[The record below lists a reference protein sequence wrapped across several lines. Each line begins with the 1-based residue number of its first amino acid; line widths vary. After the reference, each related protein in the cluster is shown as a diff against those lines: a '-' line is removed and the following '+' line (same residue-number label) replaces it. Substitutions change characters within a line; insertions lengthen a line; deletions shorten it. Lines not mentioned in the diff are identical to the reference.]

1 MRVKFA
7 VAAALMVGLP
17 GAAFG
22 LGLGDIQLKSALNA
36 PLDAEI
42 DLLGATPEELAGLK
56 AQLASRETFTRN
68 GLDYPAFLTGV
79 QVRLTRA
86 PDNRPV
92 IALRTTQP
100 MTEPFATLLVEVTYP
115 RGRQVREY
123 TVLLDPPVFAP
134 PGASAPAPVA
144 APVAGDGQRS
154 GEVARQPAS
163 AAPSPAPTPPASS
176 APAAPT
182 VSAAAG
188 SSYEVRRGDTL
199 SKIAA
204 GIVGPVQS
212 EQRRAMIAIY
222 RGNPNAFDGN
232 INVLRSGAVLRLP
245 DAGAIAGIDAAEATA
260 EVRRQSASWQANRP
274 AADAAAPDARLRL
287 VPPGEA
293 PAGNAGTASAAGAGG
308 AELQRRVNELES
320 QLAESRRLLEL
331 RNAELARL
339 QGPPAPAPAPAPV
352 PATPPPP
359 AAVTP
364 PPAPAPVEPPPPAA
378 VTPAPEAPPAAG
390 PPGPAAPAPAGEGV
404 VGLLKQFW
412 YVPALVLA
420 LLLALLGLRA
430 ARRRREAA
438 LDASLGLGSG
448 VEPGFRDTSSDTL
461 PLRNPNF
468 NAEAQA
474 RSFVVEE
481 SGAHERPNF
490 VGGTSRATPRVEI
503 DEPSPDVPL
512 AEQTAGL
519 EQGDPLAEADF
530 HMAYGL
536 YDQAADLVR
545 LAIQREPA
553 RRDLRL
559 KLLEVFFVWGN
570 REQFLQ
576 TARELASTREQSQP
590 GEWEKV
596 VIMGKQLAPDDVLF
610 AQAGSSG
617 AGAAGVDLNLE
628 GGQNRIDFDLLGEPS
643 VELSADGGIDL
654 DIGAALGDKD
664 PTGDALRLDP
674 GSGLDFPLDDP
685 SRGGDSLAHTAT
697 TRQMAQP
704 LRDTLESPTVH
715 MGGLDNEGP
724 TVEQPGLAGGETI
737 RQKLD
742 VAGGKYGI
750 SAPDQTAEL
759 ALDDLG
765 LDLSGLDD
773 TDQPNL
779 NDSLIVKGLDSSE
792 APTLVAGLD
801 EESRRLI
808 NDARSSS
815 GDGPTMLAP
824 APDASPSESGTW
836 LFNDKDF
843 LDAGA
848 DTGRADGATMAM
860 PHLTEPAPD
869 ASPTSQLR
877 ALEAGLDVDIDQLS
891 TTGRNESLQVG
902 SGLDLDVGTPD
913 PSTTGTFAATQ
924 RLQHDELALPDLEP
938 ATMSEVGTKLDLAR
952 AYMDMGDPDGARSIL
967 FEVLNE
973 GSNNQKQEAQRL
985 LDSIPG

>member
-134 PGASAPAPVA
+134 PGASAPAPIA
-144 APVAGDGQRS
+144 APSTGDGQRS
-154 GEVARQPAS
+154 GEVARQPAP
-163 AAPSPAPTPPASS
+163 AAPAPTPASARPAST
-176 APAAPT
+176 APAALT
-182 VSAAAG
+182 TSAAAG

-222 RGNPNAFDGN
+222 RGNPSAFDGN

-260 EVRRQSASWQANRP
+260 EVRRQSASWQASRP
-274 AADAAAPDARLRL
+274 AAEAGSPDARLRL

-308 AELQRRVNELES
+308 AELQRRVSELES

-339 QGPPAPAPAPAPV
+339 QGQPAAAPV

-364 PPAPAPVEPPPPAA
+364 PAPAPAPEPPPAA
-378 VTPAPEAPPAAG
+378 VTPAHETPPAAVA
-390 PPGPAAPAPAGEGV
+390 PAEPAAPAGEGV
-404 VGLLKQFW
+404 LGLLKQFW
-412 YVPALVLA
+412 YVPAVVLA
-420 LLLALLGLRA
+420 LLLGLLGVRA
-430 ARRRREAA
+430 SRHRREAA

-468 NAEAQA
+468 NAEAEA
-474 RSFVVEE
+474 RNFVVEE

-490 VGGTSRATPRVEI
+490 AGGTSRATPRVEV

-512 AEQTAGL
+512 VEQTAGL

-576 TARELASTREQSQP
+576 AARELAATREQSQP

-596 VIMGKQLAPDDVLF
+596 VIMGKQLAPDDALF
-610 AQAGSSG
+610 SQAGSSG

-664 PTGDALRLDP
+664 PTGDALQLDP

-704 LRDTLESPTVH
+704 LRDTLEAPTVH

-742 VAGGKYGI
+742 MAGGKYGI

-765 LDLSGLDD
+765 LDLSALDD

-779 NDSLIVKGLDSSE
+779 NDSLIVKGLDSPE

-808 NDARSSS
+808 NDARMSS

-824 APDASPSESGTW
+824 APDASSSESGTW

-860 PHLTEPAPD
+860 PYLTEPAPD

-877 ALEAGLDVDIDQLS
+877 ALEAGLDIDIDIDQLA
-891 TTGRNESLQVG
+891 TTGRNESPRVVTG
-902 SGLDLDVGTPD
+902 VDLDVGTPD